1 MRPFVSKTKGEMRQI
16 AIALEEYKIQ
26 HGIYPLPKEFDTRN
40 IPSIHKYAKT
50 IDLDIIGIIPDKV
63 HPAYHPWDNNYKGP
77 YDYRDWFTIS
87 WFNRMTLPYLYYS
100 DGNGFILIATGPD
113 GDYDIDP
120 VANYDSR
127 IIQPSVHL
135 VYETAT
141 YDPTNGAI
149 SNGDIYRTKM

>member
-1 MRPFVSKTKGEMRQI
+1 M
-16 AIALEEYKIQ
+16 
-26 HGIYPLPKEFDTRN
+26 
-40 IPSIHKYAKT
+40 
-50 IDLDIIGIIPDKV
+50 
-63 HPAYHPWDNNYKGP
+63 GP
-77 YDYRDWFTIS
+77 CDYRDWFTIS

-127 IIQPSVHL
+127 INQPSVHL
-135 VYETAT
+135 LCETAT

-149 SNGDIYRTKM
+149 SNGDIYRTKQ

>member
-1 MRPFVSKTKGEMRQI
+1 MRQI
-16 AIALEEYKIQ
+16 AKALEEYKIQ
-26 HGIYPLPKEFDTRN
+26 HGIYPQPIEFDTRN

-50 IDLDIIGIIPDKV
+50 IDLGIIGIKPDKV
-63 HPAYHPWDNNYKGP
+63 RPAYYLRDNKYWGP

-127 IIQPSVHL
+127 IDQPSVHL
-135 VYETAT
+135 LCETAT